1 MGRLLGGEKESH
13 SQSPAMETMLAKL
26 SPLSAAD
33 ANATHRSDHHHDNE
47 VLNRWGV
54 PYLSLLNNSILRSA
68 FIAVPCN

>member
-47 VLNRWGV
+47 VLNR
-54 PYLSLLNNSILRSA
+54 
-68 FIAVPCN
+68 